1 MKPVE
6 IFGLKPSP
14 RVLIEASAGTGK
26 TFNIAGLFVRFIAE
40 GKVQVDELLVVTFTK
55 AATKELK
62 ARIYQRLRD
71 CRELLSHQGRE
82 VTDKFETEFLKNFK
96 SVPEALPRIQKAISN
111 FDDVTISTIHGFC
124 QSVLNEYI
132 LISGI
137 PADWN
142 IEETNILLEETVQ
155 DYWRSFMS
163 ENRNTTYGKLFFEL
177 FTGIA
182 ETPEK
187 LLSFAESVISKPYS
201 KIEPERGSL
210 PDPLPVFEKF
220 ISLKKEIKQ
229 IWNHEKESISV
240 ELTES
245 NLKGFTQRNLDKWS
259 SEMDKLAEANSFNS
273 VNFTY
278 LEKFSKSYHDDP
290 GNYKKAGRKKILN
303 RDFYTLC
310 DELLELSESFGNI
323 KTAFLLDILETLQKN
338 YEKKR
343 KTGSSV
349 TYDDLLNRMAEILK
363 GINGVYFAE
372 KLRKKFPIAL
382 VDEFQDTDPVQYKI
396 FSLIYPKNDHSAS
409 LIMIGDPKQAI
420 YEFRG
425 ADVFAYM
432 QARNEAAADSRFTL
446 NNNYRSNPMV
456 IESVNKLFSK
466 KKDAFI
472 IDEFDFYPAGYG
484 NISKYLIED
493 EQKVAPMHF
502 IINRENES
510 EYQNK
515 QQLRKKIYRD
525 VAMRIAGLIKK
536 GIDKL
541 LMINDKLL
549 SAGDIAVLVNSHK
562 EGESI
567 QEELLKLNI
576 KSVKI
581 SRQNVFNTPE
591 AYRIQ
596 LLLESATDAGS
607 SRSVRK
613 LMMSGFRGLNLS
625 VFPSD
630 DQDEYNVLLEELH
643 LFRQKFAYEGF
654 YPAFRWLLFE
664 KNGLSFISELEHTDR
679 VISNIFQIADLCSKA
694 EQELSLQ
701 LEGLLSW
708 LTQKRKEEQTK
719 RDEDQLRLENDSE
732 LVKITTVHNSKGLS
746 FPIVFSPFL
755 WNTTLKSDLPVTYH
769 RKENGNYNQILDF
782 SFSDSEQKD
791 IARREELIEK
801 TAEEVR
807 KAYVAI
813 TRGRYVNYVYLGVSQ
828 DTCFSGL
835 GAILSGRNKLLPYF
849 DSGSNLK
856 REEGTLNATYYSS
869 QLEELAAE
877 NPGLFSVSELN
888 DQSLADIKLGP
899 DENGKV
905 HPVKFHAFHR
915 LNPSKS
921 LFSFSSL
928 MVSDSGSVYQPDYDE
943 WTTGIIQETKTPDAH
958 KYSLFDF
965 PRGASA
971 GTIIHKV
978 FESQIFGEQN
988 TAGLTVEIEK
998 NLEQN
1003 RLDQKWTESL
1013 LKMVRDVSYSDL
1025 HAEAGEVVRLNKL
1038 GPEDQLSEM
1047 EFQLKS
1053 DEPAQHEVESLI
1065 RKGVAAKVTNRSA
1078 TRSFM
1083 KGFIDLVVWQ
1093 NKKAYIIDYKSNYLG
1108 DQIDDYNKTE
1118 LSEEIRE
1125 KSYDIQYHFY
1135 TLALSRYLEN
1145 RIEYYDYDAHFGGV
1159 FYLFVRG
1166 IKPGNET
1173 GIYFHKPKKEIVTL
1187 LDQMLV
1193 NSAG

>member
-1 MKPVE
+1 MKPIE
-6 IFGLKPSP
+6 IFGLKPST

-26 TFNIAGLFVRFIAE
+26 TFTIAALFVRFIAE
-40 GKVQVDELLVVTFTK
+40 GKVKVDELLVVTFTK

-62 ARIYQRLRD
+62 ARIYERLRD
-71 CRELLSHQGRE
+71 CRELLMHPDRE
-82 VTDKFETEFLKNFK
+82 LTDNFEKEFLNYFIN
-96 SVPEALPRIQKAISN
+96 VPEALPRIQEAISN

-124 QSVLNEYI
+124 QSVLSEHI

-137 PADWN
+137 PVDWK
-142 IEETNILLEETVQ
+142 IEETNVILEETVQ
-155 DYWRSFMS
+155 DYWRCFMS
-163 ENRNTTYGKLFFEL
+163 EKRNSAQDELFFEL
-177 FTGIA
+177 FREIA
-182 ETPEK
+182 RTPEY
-187 LLSFAESVISKPYS
+187 LLSLAESVISKPYS
-201 KIEPERGSL
+201 KIEPHRTTL
-210 PDPLPVFEKF
+210 PEPGPVLDTF
-220 ISLKKEIKQ
+220 ISMKREISL
-229 IWNHEKESISV
+229 IWINEKEGICD
-240 ELTES
+240 ELIKS

-259 SEMDKLAEANSFNS
+259 AEIDKLTETDSIDS
-273 VNFTY
+273 INFKY

-290 GNYKKAGRKKILN
+290 ENYKKAGRKKILK

-310 DELLELSESFGNI
+310 EELLELTKSFGDL
-323 KTAFLLDILETLQKN
+323 KTAFLLDILDTLQKN

-349 TYDDLLNRMAEILK
+349 TYDDLLNIMAESLE
-363 GINGVYFAE
+363 GINGSYFAA
-372 KLRKKFPIAL
+372 KLRKKFPVAL

-396 FSLIYPKNDHSAS
+396 FSLIYPKSDNSAS

-432 QARNEAAADSRFTL
+432 QARNEAAAESRFTL

-472 IDEFDFYPAGYG
+472 IDEFDFYSAGYG
-484 NISKYLIED
+484 NISNYLMGSD
-493 EQKVAPMHF
+493 QKAFPMHF
-502 IINRENES
+502 IINRENET

-515 QQLRKKIYRD
+515 QQLRKRIYRD
-525 VAMRIAGLIKK
+525 VALRITELIKK
-536 GIDKL
+536 GINEL
-541 LMINDKLL
+541 LMINDKPL
-549 SAGDIAVLVNSHK
+549 SAGDIAVLVNSHQ
-562 EGESI
+562 EGENI
-567 QEELLKLNI
+567 QEELKKLNI

-581 SRQNVFNTPE
+581 SRQNVFDTPE

-630 DQDEYNVLLEELH
+630 DEEEVNVLLEELQI
-643 LFRQKFAYEGF
+643 FRQKFANEGF

-664 KNGLSFISELEHTDR
+664 KNGLLFISELDDTDR

-694 EQELSLQ
+694 EQEFSLQ
-701 LEGLLSW
+701 IEGLLNW

-719 RDEDQLRLENDSE
+719 RDEDQLRLENDSG

-769 RKENGNYNQILDF
+769 RKESGDYNQILDF
-782 SFSDSEQKD
+782 SFSDSEKKE
-791 IARREELIEK
+791 IALRESLIEK

-807 KAYVAI
+807 KTYVAI
-813 TRGRYVNYVYLGVSQ
+813 TRARYANYVYLGVSQ

-835 GAILSGRNKLLPYF
+835 GAILSGRRKLQPYF
-849 DSGSNLK
+849 DTGSNLK
-856 REEGTLNATYYSS
+856 KGEGVLNAKYYSS
-869 QLEELAAE
+869 CLEELAAE
-877 NPGLFSVSELN
+877 NPGLFSFSELN
-888 DQSLADIKLGP
+888 DQSLDGIKFDSG
-899 DENGKV
+899 ENGKV
-905 HPVKFHAFHR
+905 HPAKFHAFHR
-915 LNPSKS
+915 LNSSKS

-928 MVSDSGSVYQPDYDE
+928 MVSDGGSVYQPDYDE
-943 WTTGIIQETKTPDAH
+943 WTTGIIQNKKNGEAH
-958 KYSLFDF
+958 TYSLFDF

-978 FESQIFGEQN
+978 FESQVYGDQDHSVL
-988 TAGLTVEIEK
+988 AAEIESI
-998 NLEQN
+998 LERN
-1003 RLDQKWTESL
+1003 RMEKRWTESL

-1025 HAEAGEVVRLNKL
+1025 YTEANEVVRLNKL
-1038 GPEDQLSEM
+1038 RLDDQLSEM

-1053 DEPAQHEVESLI
+1053 DEPSQKEVESLI
-1065 RKGVAAKVTNRSA
+1065 RKGVAAKVKNRPAS
-1078 TRSFM
+1078 RSFM

-1093 NKKAYIIDYKSNYLG
+1093 NNKAYIVDYKSNYLG
-1108 DQIDDYNKTE
+1108 DQFDDYNKTK

-1125 KSYDIQYHFY
+1125 KYYDIQYHFY

-1145 RIEYYDYDAHFGGV
+1145 RIVDYDYDIHFGGV

-1166 IKPGNET
+1166 IKPGSKT
-1173 GIYFHKPKKEIVTL
+1173 GIYFHKPGKETITL

-1193 NSAG
+1193 NPAG